1 MVLELGRLQKLNSF
15 NGLRFAVW
23 LGSNYGTHIGNSEEP
38 GYRSALLGRGWRGLN
53 NWPPVID

>member
-38 GYRSALLGRGWRGLN
+38 GYRPALLGRGLN